1 MKLNGCIYFLSY
13 YCHIDKRPAA
23 NYHQF
28 IRTDK
33 QKHEEDQSLC
43 SFTIINSLKL
53 SKYTII

>member
-1 MKLNGCIYFLSY
+1 MKLNGWIYFLSY
-13 YCHIDKRPAA
+13 YCDIDKRPVA

-33 QKHEEDQSLC
+33 QKHEEDQSPC

-53 SKYTII
+53 SKNIII